1 MTQVIRPLLP
11 HKRQRQKKITKKTPN
26 YPIFFFKK
34 KQVTIKTIT
43 KYGIKIK

>member
-26 YPIFFFKK
+26 YPIFFKK
-34 KQVTIKTIT
+34 NKASNNQNNNQIWYKN
-43 KYGIKIK
+43 